1 MASSTRGLLKHPTAS
16 FEISFAQIIWSIAE
30 SVMLPLLH
38 EATFYGRVVVD
49 DVVDDL
55 HIELPVV
62 FAVRVSLSEFIPQRT
77 REAAFVFWEGG
88 QA

>member
-1 MASSTRGLLKHPTAS
+1 M
-16 FEISFAQIIWSIAE
+16 
-30 SVMLPLLH
+30 MLPLFH
-38 EATFYGRVVVD
+38 EATFHRRVVVD

-55 HIELPVV
+55 HVELAVV
-62 FAVRVSLSEFIPQRT
+62 PAVRVSLSEFIPQRT